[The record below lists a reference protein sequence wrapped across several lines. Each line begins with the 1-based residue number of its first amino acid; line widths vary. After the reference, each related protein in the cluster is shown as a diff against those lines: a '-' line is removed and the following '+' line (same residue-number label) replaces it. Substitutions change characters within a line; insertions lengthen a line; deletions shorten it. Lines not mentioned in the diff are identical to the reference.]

1 MDPLDPLTE
10 IVNSGQGFFY
20 LITLERILW
29 SILGI
34 FFIGVISQSIIKG
47 MQNQGWFGNKSFLVG
62 IKKENR
68 DVILK
73 KKNKEQEKLNT
84 NK

>member
-1 MDPLDPLTE
+1 MDLLDPLTE
-10 IVNSGQGFFY
+10 IVNSGQGFSY

-73 KKNKEQEKLNT
+73 KKKRTRKI
-84 NK
+84 KYK